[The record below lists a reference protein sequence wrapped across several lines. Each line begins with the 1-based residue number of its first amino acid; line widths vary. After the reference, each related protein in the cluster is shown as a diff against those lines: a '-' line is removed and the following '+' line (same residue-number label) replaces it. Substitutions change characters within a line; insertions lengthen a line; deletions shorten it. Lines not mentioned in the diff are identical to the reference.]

1 MPTTNVLAL
10 SSVLPTSPWLQA
22 GDGSVGEAA
31 KDALEYQGTLP
42 VEAAQSAAPT
52 KANSRRPSSS
62 SSFERGGVPALA
74 TLLVRHPACQSV
86 CQGSAIACSM
96 GVTEAFSIRQS

>member
-10 SSVLPTSPWLQA
+10 SSVLPTSPYLQA
-22 GDGSVGEAA
+22 GEGSVGEAA

-52 KANSRRPSSS
+52 KANLRRRSSS
-62 SSFERGGVPALA
+62 SSFEGGDIPALA
-74 TLLVRHPACQSV
+74 PCLSECLSRQCYCMQHGLKR
-86 CQGSAIACSM
+86 GS
-96 GVTEAFSIRQS
+96 